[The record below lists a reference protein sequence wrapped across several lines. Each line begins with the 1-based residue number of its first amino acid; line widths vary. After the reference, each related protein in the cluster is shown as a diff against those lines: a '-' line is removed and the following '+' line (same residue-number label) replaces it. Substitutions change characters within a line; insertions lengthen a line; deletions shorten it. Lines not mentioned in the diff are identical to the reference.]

1 MRIIYAYIKERWNR
15 EIVNE
20 RTRREA
26 IRKGRNACCV
36 VLLWWYANAQT
47 GEFLCSIM
55 KYLFHSNEFF
65 FFETSN
71 ARRSTQFIDGKLELQ
86 GQRTKSRS
94 EREVEL
100 ENEYNKMIDEFKD
113 FDYELKPIP
122 KPGDGKTN

>member
-1 MRIIYAYIKERWNR
+1 MKI
-15 EIVNE
+15 
-20 RTRREA
+20 
-26 IRKGRNACCV
+26 G
-36 VLLWWYANAQT
+36 
-47 GEFLCSIM
+47 FLCSIM